1 MFLFLGVKFFSTA
14 RHQALLLQLACIWFC
29 ILRTWWLFV
38 CLTSPHLLDIK
49 CTAFPPAHSAGAALI
64 VLTHQ
69 QQPGNC
75 LGCHP
80 RAVCAPHDEW
90 SALSCLS
97 YVTQIYSVVPAHE
110 GRAFFSSRVL
120 AGKTESLVSRIISY
134 ILFLRCV
141 LTARKAQLS
150 FW

>member
-1 MFLFLGVKFFSTA
+1 MFLFLGEKFFSIA

-29 ILRTWWLFV
+29 ILRAWWLFV

-49 CTAFPPAHSAGAALI
+49 CTAFPPAHSAGAALM

-69 QQPGNC
+69 QQAGNC
-75 LGCHP
+75 LGCYP

-97 YVTQIYSVVPAHE
+97 CVMQIYSVVPAHVVRE
-110 GRAFFSSRVL
+110 LFQVL
-120 AGKTESLVSRIISY
+120 VGKTECLVSWIIPY
-134 ILFLRCV
+134 ILTLHCV
-141 LTARKAQLS
+141 LTARKEQLT